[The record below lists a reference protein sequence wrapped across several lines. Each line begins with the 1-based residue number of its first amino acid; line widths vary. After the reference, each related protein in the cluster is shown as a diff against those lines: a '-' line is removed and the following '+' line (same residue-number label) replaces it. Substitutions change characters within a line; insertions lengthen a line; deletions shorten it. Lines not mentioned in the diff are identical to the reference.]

1 MTQSDFLHKHSDAFA
16 IYQLKD
22 GDSTRHLRFEPLS
35 RLQQTGETVDRANYQ
50 CVYTAPLP
58 ANAPKAPMEQLHA
71 LYEQFNIAHP
81 ADFTGHSLSVSDV
94 VALQQDG
101 QITCYYVDRWSFE
114 KLPNFLPAVA
124 EKKQEKPAVAE
135 LLKPKPH
142 NRKPANPAHKKNLG
156 RDTER

>member
-1 MTQSDFLHKHSDAFA
+1 MTQSDFLHTPSDAFA

-22 GDSTRHLRFEPLS
+22 GDSTRNLCFEPLS

-58 ANAPKAPMEQLHA
+58 VNAPKAPMEQLHA

-94 VALQQDG
+94 MALKQDG
-101 QITCYYVDRWSFE
+101 QISCYYVDRWSFE
-114 KLPNFLPAVA
+114 KLPNFLPAA
-124 EKKQEKPAVAE
+124 MKKRQEKPTVAE
-135 LLKPKPH
+135 LLKPKLH
-142 NRKPANPAHKKNLG
+142 NRKPANQLHKKNIG